1 MIDTLLLIQ
10 SYSHPSFWYAQI
22 INFRRCCVSSS
33 SHFYVTSF
41 TSSSNAKEISIDV
54 PLGHALSVC
63 QNKLPSKGRDT
74 AILQSSL
81 ENVNKSSSPFSFRH
95 PSIFSRYCVSPSKT
109 AFLSSSPL
117 CFCFCSLHNTTL
129 SLNCQAMRLTMTF
142 AYNGPHS
149 IKLTLPL
156 LLLAHRGRKLTLNN
170 IFTMK
175 KWQNKMKNTKRN

>member
-22 INFRRCCVSSS
+22 INFCRCSVSSS

-41 TSSSNAKEISIDV
+41 TSSSNAKEIGIDV

-63 QNKLPSKGRDT
+63 QKGRDT

-129 SLNCQAMRLTMTF
+129 SLNCQAMRLTTTF

-175 KWQNKMKNTKRN
+175 